1 MPFVIKD
8 HLKLSFAMDIQIHGT
23 WNSNCPENSKILH
36 KNYKFFKNSII
47 HNFKVL
53 DKTNEDMD
61 LKVF

>member
-1 MPFVIKD
+1 MA
-8 HLKLSFAMDIQIHGT
+8 HEIQI
-23 WNSNCPENSKILH
+23 CPENSKILH

-53 DKTNEDMD
+53 DKIVKSNDDMD